1 MWTNI
6 RSTEE
11 SIMRNGNRK
20 IEAIIHVDETL
31 DEARRR
37 DLTGA
42 LEQHD
47 GIYATELC
55 PLRYHLILINYDREL
70 LSSQNIL
77 RQVGGEHVTAQ
88 LIGPI

>member
-1 MWTNI
+1 
-6 RSTEE
+6 
-11 SIMRNGNRK
+11 MRNGNSK

-31 DEARRR
+31 DEARRS

-47 GIYATELC
+47 GIYATVFC
-55 PLRYHLILINYDREL
+55 PLRYHLMLINYDREQ
-70 LSSQNIL
+70 LSSQDIL
-77 RQVGGEHVTAQ
+77 GLVSGERVTAQ